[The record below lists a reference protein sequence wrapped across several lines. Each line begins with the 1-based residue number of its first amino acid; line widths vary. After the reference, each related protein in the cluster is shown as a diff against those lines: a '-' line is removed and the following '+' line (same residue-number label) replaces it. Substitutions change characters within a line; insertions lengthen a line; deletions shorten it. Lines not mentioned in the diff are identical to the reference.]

1 MKVNAATLP
10 RSNGYRDESLGRPLA
25 FAIGLHVLVAL
36 FLWLASWLSWDHD
49 VSSAAGASIEA
60 TMETSAAENSAVER
74 ALRADPVPLPPPVE
88 EVAEEET
95 VPPPQPIPEPVPD
108 DSPVPQQTQAQERI
122 PVPDTENQDAASRDA
137 ISQEKALR
145 EQEAKRRQEQ
155 LDLTE
160 RKRQEEA
167 EKKQRLAKQQEE
179 ADKKKIADEKK
190 LAADKKLADEKKLA
204 EIRRL
209 RAQAAKEAQ
218 LAEQKLRQLS
228 DARARQT
235 SAASATAAS
244 SAGSSAPQG
253 NNGVDANLSGKY
265 AAAIQKAVL
274 DQWMRPD
281 SVPRGQRCRITIRQ
295 LPGGEVVDVE
305 VSPSCPY
312 DDAGKRSVEAAVLR
326 AQPLPYRG
334 FESVF
339 QRTLNFNFEAQDR

>member
-95 VPPPQPIPEPVPD
+95 VPPPQPIPEPRPQ
-108 DSPVPQQTQAQERI
+108 DSPVEQQRQAQERI
-122 PVPDTENQDAASRDA
+122 PVPDTTDQDEASREA
-137 ISQEKALR
+137 ISQERALK

-155 LDLTE
+155 IDLTE
-160 RKRQEEA
+160 QKRVEEA
-167 EKKQRLAKQQEE
+167 QKQQRLARQQEE
-179 ADKKKIADEKK
+179 KERQD
-190 LAADKKLADEKKLA
+190 KLA
-204 EIRRL
+204 EIRRQ
-209 RAQAAKEAQ
+209 RADLDRQQK
-218 LAEQKLRQLS
+218 LAEQKLRQIA
-228 DARARQT
+228 DARSR
-235 SAASATAAS
+235 AASASAAQAS
-244 SAGSSAPQG
+244 AAQPAGSAGA
-253 NNGVDANLSGKY
+253 DANLKGEY
-265 AAAIQKAVL
+265 AAAIQRAVL
-274 DQWMRPD
+274 SQWIRPD
-281 SVPRGQRCRITIRQ
+281 SVPLGQRCILSIRQ
-295 LPGGEVVDVE
+295 LPGGEVVEAKVGAN
-305 VSPSCPY
+305 CPY
-312 DDAGKRSVEAAVLR
+312 DEAGKRSIEAAVLR

-339 QRTLNFNFEAQDR
+339 QRNLTFNFTAQDQ